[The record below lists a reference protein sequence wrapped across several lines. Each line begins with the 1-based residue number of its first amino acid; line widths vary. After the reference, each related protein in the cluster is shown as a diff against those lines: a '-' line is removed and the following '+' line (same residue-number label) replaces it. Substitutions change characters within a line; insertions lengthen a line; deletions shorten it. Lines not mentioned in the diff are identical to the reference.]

1 MPDET
6 ILMARLRDGSRGLWL
21 AVALAVV
28 LPVAGAAQTLPHTP
42 SQTGRAPRGQVDH
55 VAAARHIYGALCSSC
70 HEEHIGPN
78 LRGLGLPEQLIVQT
92 VRHGQSAMPAFA
104 ATEISDA
111 DLAALARIIA
121 TSQPK
126 GRSAK

>member
-1 MPDET
+1 MLAT
-6 ILMARLRDGSRGLWL
+6 IRLVSRLRGGARCPRL

-28 LPVAGAAQTLPHTP
+28 LPVVAAA
-42 SQTGRAPRGQVDH
+42 QTGRAPARQPDH

-78 LRGLGLPEQLIVQT
+78 LRGLGLPEQLVIQT

-111 DLAALARIIA
+111 DLAALAKIIA

>member
-1 MPDET
+1 MPDDST
-6 ILMARLRDGSRGLWL
+6 ILARFRDGAWRLGL
-21 AVALAVV
+21 AVAIA
-28 LPVAGAAQTLPHTP
+28 LPVAAGAQ
-42 SQTGRAPRGQVDH
+42 SRRAPAPQPDH
-55 VAAARHIYGALCSSC
+55 AAAARHIYGALCSTC
-70 HEEHIGPN
+70 HEEHVGPN

-111 DLAALARIIA
+111 DLAALARLIA

-126 GRSAK
+126 ARSAK